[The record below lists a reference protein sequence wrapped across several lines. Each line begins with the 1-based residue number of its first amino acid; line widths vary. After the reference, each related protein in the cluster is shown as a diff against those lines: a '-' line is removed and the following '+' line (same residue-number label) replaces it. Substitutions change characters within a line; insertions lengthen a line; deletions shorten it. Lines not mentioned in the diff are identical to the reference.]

1 MDNQNVPGKGAA
13 TGALVLGIVGL
24 VIALFI
30 NGPVGLV
37 AGIVGLVM
45 ASKAKKEG
53 FSGGIQTA
61 GFVLSI
67 LAVVFGALGLVACIA
82 CTAAGIGLG
91 LMGAM

>member
-24 VIALFI
+24 VVALFI
-30 NGPVGLV
+30 NSPIGLV
-37 AGIVGLVM
+37 AGIIGLVM

-82 CTAAGIGLG
+82 CTASIGILSA
-91 LMGAM
+91 L

>member
-13 TGALVLGIVGL
+13 TGALVL
-24 VIALFI
+24 
-30 NGPVGLV
+30 
-37 AGIVGLVM
+37 GIVGLVM

-82 CTAAGIGLG
+82 CTASIGILSA
-91 LMGAM
+91 L